1 MPSQFN
7 IRVYGIYFYNN
18 QVLVS
23 DEFRGNTL
31 MTKFPGGGLEFGEST
46 IDCLEREC
54 IEEFGQ
60 EFIVIKHLY
69 TTDFFITSAFNHK
82 QQLISI
88 YYQIKPKN
96 SVQFK
101 VSSLLFDF
109 EKVEGA
115 QSFRWINIEEIEES
129 CFTFDI
135 DKAVAKK
142 IKELTFMFES

>member
-1 MPSQFN
+1 
-7 IRVYGIYFYNN
+7 
-18 QVLVS
+18 
-23 DEFRGNTL
+23 

-46 IDCLEREC
+46 IDCLKREC

-88 YYQIKPKN
+88 YYQIEPKN

-101 VSSLLFDF
+101 VSSFLFDF

-115 QSFRWINIEEIEES
+115 QSFRWINIEEIEENT
-129 CFTFDI
+129 FTFQI
-135 DKAVAKK
+135 DKEIGKRLKK
-142 IKELTFMFES
+142 KDLPIL